1 LNLSGFS
8 KSDITIVYIA
18 GYGRS
23 GSTLLDI
30 LLSNADGVRSLGE
43 VVNFY
48 EMCSNSECDHF
59 LANGFWGK
67 VKEGV
72 LSCLCNGRDESE
84 TLVNASRIQRRY
96 ERFRAGWRLLLPQN
110 RDLYFDYTMSA
121 DCLFQAIAQAN
132 DRGTVFVDSS
142 KTAWLSSWRPY
153 YLYRA
158 GYKIKMIHVVR
169 DGRSVIGSFLKGDNV
184 KMQKGLKDVSFKA
197 PVSRSIFGWI
207 AANIAAFVNRKLI
220 PDDCS
225 YLLKYED
232 LINNTQ
238 QQLSELDS
246 FLDIDLRGVASK
258 LDEKGALEVKDVG
271 FSGNR
276 IIQQNSITIDTR
288 MAKLPVLNPLYL
300 LYYWAVAGWLH
311 KIIYK

>member
-1 LNLSGFS
+1 MSPSRFN

-30 LLSNADGVRSLGE
+30 LLSNANGVRSLGE

-48 EMCSNSECDHF
+48 EMCSNSENDHI
-59 LANGFWGK
+59 LTNGFWGK
-67 VKEGV
+67 VKSGV
-72 LSCLCNGRDESE
+72 LACLSNGGDG
-84 TLVNASRIQRRY
+84 TDACVNANYTQKRY
-96 ERFRAGWRLLLPQN
+96 ERFRAGWRLLFPQSQ
-110 RDLYFDYTMSA
+110 DSIADYMVGT
-121 DCLFQAIAQAN
+121 DCLFHSITQVN
-132 DRGTVFVDSS
+132 DRGDIFVDSS
-142 KTAWLSSWRPY
+142 KTAWLSSWRPC

-158 GYKIKMIHVVR
+158 GYRVKMIHVVR

-184 KMQKGLKDVSFKA
+184 KMQKGLKDVSFRA

-225 YLLKYED
+225 CLLKYEE

-238 QQLSELDS
+238 QQLVELGS
-246 FLDIDLRGVASK
+246 FLDIDLRDVAAKLEEHGV
-258 LDEKGALEVKDVG
+258 LEVKDVG

-276 IIQQNSITIDTR
+276 IIQQDSIKIDTGL
-288 MAKLPVLNPLYL
+288 ANKPVLKPLHL
-300 LYYWAVAGWLH
+300 LYYWSVAGWLH
-311 KIIYK
+311 RIIYK